1 MRIGESRLSSRAST
15 AVAAGLSL
23 PRQRGAGCRFG
34 AALSPSASLRGG
46 TWARAGSLRV
56 PSIAA
61 APADAAIRM
70 PSRTGPT
77 ERLLGARQTRGLLR
91 VRRIVVAA
99 GAKQDAGELVALGQQ
114 LLKSSRKLS
123 ITDRQGTVSV
133 AVRLFCA
140 D

>member
-1 MRIGESRLSSRAST
+1 
-15 AVAAGLSL
+15 
-23 PRQRGAGCRFG
+23 
-34 AALSPSASLRGG
+34 
-46 TWARAGSLRV
+46 
-56 PSIAA
+56 
-61 APADAAIRM
+61 M